1 MLKLIRT
8 INERRDA
15 TVQNILKKESL
26 IKRYAVIMLG
36 NLLVAFAV
44 GCIYIPNKI
53 VSGGVSGISNIVYH
67 TFGIQ
72 PGISMLVV
80 NAIFAVVSLKKLGVR
95 FLANSFISAIAIAV
109 FSDLFVAYVP
119 PVTANPLLATI
130 FGGVIYGFGIGLS
143 FVEGAST
150 GGTDILSRFLQA
162 INPHI
167 KIGRVLLAVDAT
179 VIITSLITFRQIDL
193 ALYGIIALSISTYA
207 IDWLIGKLNVSKL
220 AYVVTDKGEE
230 ISKLLTSTSPR
241 GVTIID
247 VTGAYTM
254 EKKTLL
260 MCALKSNEIVEFQRK
275 ILEVDESSFIIF
287 SESQQIVGNGF
298 RVYN

>member
-1 MLKLIRT
+1 MLKDT
-8 INERRDA
+8 A
-15 TVQNILKKESL
+15 SL
-26 IKRYAVIMLG
+26 IKKYAVIMFG
-36 NLLVAFAV
+36 NILVAFAV
-44 GCIYIPNKI
+44 GCMYIPNKI
-53 VSGGVSGISNIVYH
+53 VGGGVSGISNVIYH
-67 TFGIQ
+67 AFGFS
-72 PGISMLVV
+72 PGITMLAV
-80 NAIFAVVSLKKLGVR
+80 NVIFALIAFKKLGIK
-95 FLANSFISAIAIAV
+95 FLASSFISAIAIAV
-109 FSDLFVAYVP
+109 FSDLFVEYVP
-119 PVTANPLLATI
+119 PLTVNPLLATI

-167 KIGRVLLAVDAT
+167 KIGRVLLAVDAS
-179 VIITSLITFRQIDL
+179 VIILSLITFRQIDL

-220 AYVVTDKGEE
+220 AFVVTDKGEE
-230 ISKLLTSTSPR
+230 IAKFLISTSPR

-254 EKKTLL
+254 EEKTLL
-260 MCALKSNEIVEFQRK
+260 ICALKANEIVEFQRK
-275 ILEVDESSFIIF
+275 ILEIDSSSFIIF

-298 RVYN
+298 RVYS